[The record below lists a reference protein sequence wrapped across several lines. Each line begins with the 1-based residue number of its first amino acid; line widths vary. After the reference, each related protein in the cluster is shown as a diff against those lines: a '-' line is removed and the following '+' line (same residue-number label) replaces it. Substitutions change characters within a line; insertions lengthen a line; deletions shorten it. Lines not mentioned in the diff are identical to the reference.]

1 MSWEHAHNDSPSC
14 HVVWLQWLAGG
25 LLAKGTKLAWS
36 YPALPEASH
45 ELGELAQLD
54 ITPTTFSEGAE
65 AGLEGGWGSIR
76 IRYSYSLKMF
86 CREGFKATKGI
97 ADSEPDN
104 WSHQPSSRL
113 ELRSRC
119 D

>member
-1 MSWEHAHNDSPSC
+1 
-14 HVVWLQWLAGG
+14 VWLQWLAGG

-65 AGLEGGWGSIR
+65 A
-76 IRYSYSLKMF
+76 LKTF
-86 CREGFKATKGI
+86 CHEGFKATKGI